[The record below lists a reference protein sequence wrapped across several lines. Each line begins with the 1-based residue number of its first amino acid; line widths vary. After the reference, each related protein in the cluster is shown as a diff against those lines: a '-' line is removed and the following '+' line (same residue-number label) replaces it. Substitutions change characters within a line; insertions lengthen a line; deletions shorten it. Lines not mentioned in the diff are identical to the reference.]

1 MAASTAISVSPNE
14 IVVTRED
21 QEKINR
27 FAQLSAQLTDLTEMS
42 KRVQAELQTIEDLV
56 NEIELKM
63 LEDDDED
70 ENGGRIDMLCGE
82 SFVKVSYSEAQKWI
96 DTEQTNMKT
105 VLKENVDKIDT
116 IRDEMNTL
124 KAALYS
130 KFGRNNIHLESD
142 E

>member
-1 MAASTAISVSPNE
+1 MAATTAISPSAAD

-42 KRVQAELQTIEDLV
+42 KRVKGELQTIEDLV
-56 NEIELKM
+56 NEIEMKM
-63 LEDDDED
+63 LEEDDED
-70 ENGGRIDMLCGE
+70 ENGGLIDMMCGE
-82 SFVKVSYSEAQKWI
+82 SFIKLSFSEAQKWI
-96 DTEQTNMKT
+96 DNEQTVMNSL
-105 VLKENVDKIDT
+105 LKKNVDKIDT

-130 KFGRNNIHLESD
+130 KFGRDNIHLESD
-142 E
+142 D